1 MRENGGKNVE
11 RRWGKGLMNVG
22 LNFSLLDPLYR
33 VRSLWVGHRACGF
46 TRGVAELL
54 LGPTLLGHISFVLT

>member
-1 MRENGGKNVE
+1 MRENGRKNVE

-33 VRSLWVGHRACGF
+33 ARSLWVGHGACGF

-54 LGPTLLGHISFVLT
+54 